1 MEIKVN
7 GANTIG
13 AQPSGLSQVVAGVSI
28 LDNVIFEAD
37 FTIILNQNRFSQFYL
52 LRAGMNVVKIMVV
65 QFFCP
70 MVFLSVLWMLPSF
83 VSFLYY
89 GAKMD
94 FCNSGYSES
103 TPNLHDTDYIES
115 CYYTCQCKW
124 PDISWCW
131 LFCSVRVKLFLCEL
145 FISDLTTD
153 YSNHQWINLPR
164 PLQGYHIG

>member
-70 MVFLSVLWMLPSF
+70 MVFLSVL
-83 VSFLYY
+83 
-89 GAKMD
+89 
-94 FCNSGYSES
+94 
-103 TPNLHDTDYIES
+103 
-115 CYYTCQCKW
+115 
-124 PDISWCW
+124 
-131 LFCSVRVKLFLCEL
+131 
-145 FISDLTTD
+145 
-153 YSNHQWINLPR
+153 
-164 PLQGYHIG
+164 